1 MQWHHGLPE
10 EDGVFDPL
18 GTGVLPPRGLE
29 GRPVDPHTTPGAVH
43 TTVAVVAY
51 PRISNLDEFQ
61 PLKNVPGLRL
71 QWVRSPADVAGLR
84 PTTGSCC
91 PVQSHRRRPGLAA
104 RAGLDQSIAAHA
116 GQGGTVLG
124 VCGGLQMLGE
134 ALIDPEGIDGNAPAW
149 ACCPWSPC
157 SSLPRP
163 CSAPAQ
169 PSGRSRAWARVGVAA
184 CGYEIHHGQTAQ
196 HPAMA
201 AKGRRGA
208 RGHARHRLAEP
219 GGQCAGRTCM
229 ACSGRRRVARAA
241 PAQAPRSIPCSTAWL
256 RAGLHFDPCW
266 TR

>member
-1 MQWHHGLPE
+1 MFADEGLSRRGGPS
-10 EDGVFDPL
+10 PL
-18 GTGVLPPRGLE
+18 NR
-29 GRPVDPHTTPGAVH
+29 PHTTPGAVH

-71 QWVRSPADVAGLR
+71 QWVRSPPTGGPAANGLDRAAGLE
-84 PTTGSCC
+84 
-91 PVQSHRRRPGLAA
+91 SHRRRPGLAA

-149 ACCPWSPC
+149 ACCRWSPC

-169 PSGRSRAWARVGVAA
+169 PSGSSRAPGRRSRAWLPAATKSTTARPPSTRHGRQGDVAREVMPGIAWQNPAGNVLGVYLHNGLFEDAAVVARPVWRPGPTLDTVFDGLADGVA
-184 CGYEIHHGQTAQ
+184 
-196 HPAMA
+196 
-201 AKGRRGA
+201 R
-208 RGHARHRLAEP
+208 
-219 GGQCAGRTCM
+219 
-229 ACSGRRRVARAA
+229 
-241 PAQAPRSIPCSTAWL
+241 
-256 RAGLHFDPCW
+256 HFDLACW